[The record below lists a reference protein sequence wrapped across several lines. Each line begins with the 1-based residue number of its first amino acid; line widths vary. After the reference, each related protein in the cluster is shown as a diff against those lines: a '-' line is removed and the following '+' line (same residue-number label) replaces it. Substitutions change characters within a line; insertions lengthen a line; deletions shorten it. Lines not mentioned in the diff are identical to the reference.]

1 MTPLWLTRILP
12 SPRAREARHDLTN
25 AVSMH
30 RRLMKLFP
38 DGVGPQARRQLGVL
52 FRTED
57 NDASPVILLQSQV
70 QPDLDRLP
78 SNYGRAATK
87 DFSPLL
93 HALRPGLTVRYRITA
108 NAVRKPGHTT
118 RAATGAPAAIPLTG
132 ADADQWWQ
140 RQAEENSGLHL
151 DLARSTPLDTARGT
165 HTHNKRPIIH
175 ARTRFDGTARIK
187 DPDLLRHRILEGIG
201 RGKAYGCGLL
211 TLAPAIGRS
220 T

>member
-1 MTPLWLTRILP
+1 MTTLWLTRILP
-12 SPRAREARHDLTN
+12 NLAAHEVRRDLAN

-30 RRLMKLFP
+30 HRLMKLFP
-38 DGVGPQARRQLGVL
+38 DGIGPQARQRLGVL

-57 NDASPVILLQSQV
+57 NDSSPAILLQSQV
-70 QPDLDRLP
+70 RPDLNRLP
-78 SNYGRAATK
+78 ATYGHAATK
-87 DFSPLL
+87 DLSPLL

-118 RAATGAPAAIPLTG
+118 RAATGAPTAIPLTG

-151 DLARSTPLDTARGT
+151 DAAHSTPLDTARGT
-165 HTHNKRPIIH
+165 RAGDKRPVIH

-187 DPDLLRHRILEGIG
+187 DADLLRRRILDGIG

-211 TLAPAIGRS
+211 TLAPATGRS